1 MSRTDL
7 GANEFNFG
15 LRDPLWA
22 QRELL
27 SRTPLFSRLSKAG
40 LDEFLGAS
48 RVVECPA
55 EETLFQ
61 AGSVIR
67 EAYVLISGTVK
78 RTTTL
83 SGELEKVIELAQ
95 GQQVLS
101 LGEVFAA
108 SSYAS
113 SCQAI
118 TPCVLVAVDVRK
130 LRAVTRQDRDLGWQ
144 IIQALAQRQQAI
156 EFDVS
161 GYHYCM
167 TGTQRLLDYLVELAG
182 ERPGLAGE
190 TTVTLKTSKKMIA
203 ARLGM
208 SPETFSRSLRLLSES
223 GVIVVEGRHVHIQ
236 NAALLNTEQGNK
248 RQLVSFPRKPKY
260 SAAKAEGAISPGA
273 LINLCGRQRV
283 LSQRMAIAWGLAG
296 RKIATVKSLVKLRQ
310 LEIQFERNLNRLS
323 RLDLPSVLAAR
334 LATLKDTW
342 HLYRQALFETEP
354 ALASARAV
362 LDLSEEILLAT
373 DELTCEAE
381 KQSATREAHFVN
393 IAGRNRML
401 SQRIGK
407 LFLFREWGLGGE
419 RVLHC
424 LEISRIEFEC
434 NLAELQRSGKGI
446 PELAAQLVEVDGQWR
461 KFETMLIPSLTNIG
475 KTRYALTALAAGERL
490 FRHADTAVKLYERL
504 AD

>member
-1 MSRTDL
+1 MSGTEL
-7 GANEFNFG
+7 GANEFNYG
-15 LRDPLWA
+15 LKDPLWA

-27 SRTPLFSRLSKAG
+27 SRTPLFSGLTKAK
-40 LDEFLGAS
+40 LDELLGGS
-48 RVVECPA
+48 RVVECHA
-55 EETLFQ
+55 QDTLFQ
-61 AGSVIR
+61 AGASIR

-78 RTTTL
+78 RATTL

-95 GQQVLS
+95 GQQVLG

-108 SSYAS
+108 SNYAS
-113 SCQAI
+113 FCQAI
-118 TPCVLVAVDVRK
+118 TPCIVVAVDVRR
-130 LRAVTRQDRDLGWQ
+130 LRAIARQDLDLGWQ

-223 GVIVVEGRHVHIQ
+223 GVIVVEGRNVHIQ
-236 NAALLNTEQGNK
+236 NAALLNTERGNK
-248 RQLVSFPRKPKY
+248 RQLVTFPRKPKFG
-260 SAAKAEGAISPGA
+260 AAKADGAISPGA

-296 RKIATVKSLVKLRQ
+296 RNIAPVKSLVKLRQ
-310 LEIQFERNLNRLS
+310 LEMQFERNLKRLN
-323 RLDLPSVLAAR
+323 RLDLSTVLAER
-334 LATLKDTW
+334 LATLKDAW
-342 HLYRQALFETEP
+342 RLYRQALFEAEP
-354 ALASARAV
+354 TFASARAV

-373 DELTCEAE
+373 DRLTYEAE
-381 KQSATREAHFVN
+381 KQSATPEAHFVN

-407 LFLFREWGLGGE
+407 LFLFREWGLGGQL
-419 RVLHC
+419 VLHC
-424 LEISRIEFEC
+424 LEASRIEFEC

-446 PELAAQLVEVDGQWR
+446 PELAAQLDEVDGQWR
-461 KFETMLIPSLTNIG
+461 KFESMLIPSLANIG